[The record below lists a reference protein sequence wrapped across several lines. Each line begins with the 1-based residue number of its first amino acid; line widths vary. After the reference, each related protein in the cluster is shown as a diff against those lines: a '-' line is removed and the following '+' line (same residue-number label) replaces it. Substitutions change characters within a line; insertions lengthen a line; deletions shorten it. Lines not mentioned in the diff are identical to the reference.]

1 MTRPARVIIDPR
13 AAAHNLSLARR
24 AAPSCRVMAVIKA
37 DAYGHGICRMARA
50 LDGADAFA
58 VASLEE
64 ALILKDAGI
73 AKPIV
78 LLEGPFEA
86 AEVPTIV
93 ELGLELVVHTVE
105 QLHMLEA
112 LSRPLPLWL
121 KIDTGMHRL
130 GFAPERLHEIVGLAR
145 GLADP
150 LRFMTHLAS
159 AHVRGD
165 ASVDDQ
171 IACFKRIL
179 ADRPGERSLANSA
192 AIMSR
197 PESHGDW
204 IRPGLMLYGVSPF
217 EGKTGAAL
225 GLDPVMSLRSCLISV
240 RTVRAGEAVGY
251 GRSFVCPEDM
261 PIGVVACGYGDGYP
275 RNAKTGTPVLV
286 NGVRTQIIGQASM
299 DMMTVDLR
307 PVVQAKFGDIV
318 TLWGV
323 SLPIE
328 DVARASGTI
337 PYELLCR
344 VRMRAYYEE
353 GTP

>member
-1 MTRPARVIIDPR
+1 MTRPTRVIIDPR

-50 LDGADAFA
+50 FDGVDAFA

-86 AEVPTIV
+86 AEIPTIV

-150 LRFMTHLAS
+150 LRFMTHLA
-159 AHVRGD
+159 
-165 ASVDDQ
+165 
-171 IACFKRIL
+171 L
-179 ADRPGERSLANSA
+179 SL
-192 AIMSR
+192 I
-197 PESHGDW
+197 H
-204 IRPGLMLYGVSPF
+204 I
-217 EGKTGAAL
+217 
-225 GLDPVMSLRSCLISV
+225 
-240 RTVRAGEAVGY
+240 
-251 GRSFVCPEDM
+251 
-261 PIGVVACGYGDGYP
+261 
-275 RNAKTGTPVLV
+275 
-286 NGVRTQIIGQASM
+286 
-299 DMMTVDLR
+299 
-307 PVVQAKFGDIV
+307 
-318 TLWGV
+318 
-323 SLPIE
+323 
-328 DVARASGTI
+328 
-337 PYELLCR
+337 
-344 VRMRAYYEE
+344 
-353 GTP
+353 